1 MKSLNIGKLS
11 IIAIL
16 FMLVLSGCKND
27 ETQTTGNVHISF
39 VNHPTDLAV
48 LIYPVENLNIPIYTK
63 SDPFS
68 GDLET
73 KLNMGNYY
81 LYCQSGSSY
90 PAVYQNIGFQIRAG
104 ETTTI
109 SFDGNNVAHVQ

>member
-1 MKSLNIGKLS
+1 MKNLNIRKLS

-16 FMLVLSGCKND
+16 FMLVLSGCKKD
-27 ETQTTGNVHISF
+27 ETQTTGNVRISF

-48 LIYPVENLNIPIYTK
+48 MISPAESINIPIYTK
-63 SDPFS
+63 LDPFS

-81 LYCQSGSSY
+81 LYCQSNSSY
-90 PAVYQNIGFQIRAG
+90 PTVYQNLGFQIRAG
-104 ETTTI
+104 ETTVI
-109 SFDGNNVAHVQ
+109 GFDGNNVAHIQ